1 MEGCKGT
8 KESDAH
14 CREKGAMMSLVTTM
28 FLLEKYGP
36 LMDDEDLALI
46 LRIKPGTLRN
56 KVSAETLGI
65 KPIKAGQGML
75 FAVEDVS
82 AYLDALRSEA
92 KAEVRSAA

>member
-1 MEGCKGT
+1 
-8 KESDAH
+8 
-14 CREKGAMMSLVTTM
+14 MSLVTTM

-92 KAEVRSAA
+92 KDDIKRAA